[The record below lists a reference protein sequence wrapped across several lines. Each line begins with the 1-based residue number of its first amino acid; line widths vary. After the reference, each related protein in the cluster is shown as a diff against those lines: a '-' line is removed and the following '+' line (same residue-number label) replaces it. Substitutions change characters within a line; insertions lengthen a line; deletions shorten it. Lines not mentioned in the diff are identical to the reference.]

1 MESLNFHKI
10 KSEKANAML
19 SYKKRQNVTILFRF
33 IEFCIFLAIIS
44 RISTRLP
51 LTFKFS
57 IECFKGLG
65 VALISPRFVF
75 VLGNTIVIIL
85 FLKSGHSSGS
95 TNNVKMDLYDEYK
108 QKCSMNYEKS
118 KKQRKL
124 VEKPYCEQSK
134 KQGKQSILVEKSY
147 CEQTKK
153 QGKQSILVEKSYRE
167 NSKKQGKQIIAIEED
182 YCEQSKKQSI
192 LVQRQLVGKKL
203 NRSHS
208 ESITSLCHDEKPRKE
223 LIRSAT
229 VGCLKVI
236 RTDSVKLVD
245 DEMSSEEF
253 RNTVEAFIAR
263 QQRFLREEELFSDVV
278 ST

>member
-10 KSEKANAML
+10 KLEKANAML
-19 SYKKRQNVTILFRF
+19 RYKKRQSVTIMFRF
-33 IEFCIFLAIIS
+33 IEFCIFFAIIS
-44 RISTRLP
+44 RFSTRLP
-51 LTFKFS
+51 LSFKLS
-57 IECFKGLG
+57 IDCFKGLG
-65 VALISPRFVF
+65 VTLISPRFVF

-95 TNNVKMDLYDEYK
+95 TNNVKMDLYE

-118 KKQRKL
+118 NKQRKV

-147 CEQTKK
+147 CEQRKK

-167 NSKKQGKQIIAIEED
+167 QSKKQSIAIEEA

-192 LVQRQLVGKKL
+192 LIQRQLVEKKL

-208 ESITSLCHDEKPRKE
+208 ESFTSLCHDEKPRKE

-236 RTDSVKLVD
+236 RTNSVKSVD
-245 DEMSSEEF
+245 DGMSSEEF